1 MKKII
6 CILSILLF
14 QPIFAQDGSLD
25 TTFSVGLGI
34 DSDVLLI
41 KEMSDGK
48 ILLGGSF
55 TSYNGFIANG
65 IALLNSDGSFNS
77 TYNSTIGEYFRISS
91 ALIESD
97 GKIVLGGEFSS
108 YNGIPRNCLIRIY
121 PDGTIDS
128 SFFITISGGGST
140 ISSISKQNN
149 KYIISGKF
157 GAVNGYYNNCLARI
171 NYDGTSDLSFNTNG
185 IYAPGSSAGISKS
198 IVLPDGK
205 ILITGFFESY
215 QYVNRK
221 NIARLNAD
229 GTLDITFDPGSGA
242 SSVVTTATAM
252 DDGKYMIGGNFSNY
266 NGVNKFLIARINHD
280 GSLDASFGIDTNYN
294 IMPSTILIQ
303 PDNKVIVAGNTS
315 SINTDT
321 KFITRLNTNGTTDS
335 SFSTGINFDNQVV
348 RISFQSDG
356 KILAGGWF
364 NSYNGVNRKR
374 LLRLN
379 NTSQL
384 AVNTNIVSL
393 NIYPNPTRD
402 KFNIDFKNANLFI
415 KSVTVFDLVGNELM
429 MDETQGYAQEK
440 QIDLTSFEAG
450 LYYIRVITDNGT
462 ISQKIIK
469 Y

>member
-1 MKKII
+1 M
-6 CILSILLF
+6 
-14 QPIFAQDGSLD
+14 
-25 TTFSVGLGI
+25 
-34 DSDVLLI
+34 
-41 KEMSDGK
+41 
-48 ILLGGSF
+48 
-55 TSYNGFIANG
+55 
-65 IALLNSDGSFNS
+65 
-77 TYNSTIGEYFRISS
+77 
-91 ALIESD
+91 
-97 GKIVLGGEFSS
+97 
-108 YNGIPRNCLIRIY
+108 
-121 PDGTIDS
+121 
-128 SFFITISGGGST
+128 
-140 ISSISKQNN
+140 
-149 KYIISGKF
+149 
-157 GAVNGYYNNCLARI
+157 
-171 NYDGTSDLSFNTNG
+171 
-185 IYAPGSSAGISKS
+185 
-198 IVLPDGK
+198 
-205 ILITGFFESY
+205 
-215 QYVNRK
+215 
-221 NIARLNAD
+221 
-229 GTLDITFDPGSGA
+229 DITFDPGSGA